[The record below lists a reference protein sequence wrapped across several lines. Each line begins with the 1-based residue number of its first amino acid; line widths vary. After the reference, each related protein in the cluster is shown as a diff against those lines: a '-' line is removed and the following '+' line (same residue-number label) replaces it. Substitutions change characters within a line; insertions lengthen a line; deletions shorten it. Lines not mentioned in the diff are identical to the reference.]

1 MDWDEEHVIAAGD
14 TVGYGGTLWI
24 LYLTNST
31 EVGINKTSDYHTQQS
46 SVRSFTK
53 RELGLP
59 EPKQPVVREGYMSI
73 SNKPVTAPTGTRDV
87 INNEHKNDLLSLTT
101 LGHKLVTAIRQDDRL
116 DMALRG
122 QIGVVDEPN
131 DPWWIHGPAND
142 DHAVFFAPTVI
153 DLNSTRHMVRSML
166 SPASTALDV
175 VITSSMSIRWSS
187 KMATQSTGGK
197 LPSRLPARGVDS
209 GTPTRRPI
217 SIPRQN
223 RCNCC
228 WLNWVEYVI

>member
-142 DHAVFFAPTVI
+142 DHAVFLRTYSDRSELDKAHGAIDVIASFDCPRCGDHIEHEYSMELQDGHTIDGWETTVEVTCEGCGQWYSHTKA
-153 DLNSTRHMVRSML
+153 D
-166 SPASTALDV
+166 
-175 VITSSMSIRWSS
+175 
-187 KMATQSTGGK
+187 QY
-197 LPSRLPARGVDS
+197 
-209 GTPTRRPI
+209 TPPE
-217 SIPRQN
+217 P
-223 RCNCC
+223 
-228 WLNWVEYVI
+228 L